1 MQIRMFVNKHF
12 IYFECVYLKKLT
24 GIMMRNLRHIILL
37 CEGEDVGRCLD
48 LH

>member
-1 MQIRMFVNKHF
+1 MFVKKHI
-12 IYFECVYLKKLT
+12 IYFGCVYLKKVN

-37 CEGEDVGRCLD
+37 CEGEDVGRFSY